1 MAYSRYTRRQMFLNN
16 DNNYRKAFFI
26 DRDIEETFQYD
37 TPRIS
42 FPNDDMIANLTNVL
56 MVWNSTDKLYNVS
69 TQYYGSPEYWWVIAW
84 YNGYTTEADVY
95 PGDYLQI
102 PLDLEKALMVLG
114 VY

>member
-1 MAYSRYTRRQMFLNN
+1 MTYSRYTRRQMFLNN

-84 YNGYTTEADVY
+84 YN
-95 PGDYLQI
+95 
-102 PLDLEKALMVLG
+102 EKASEAEFKTGDQYYVPLPLEDVLG
-114 VY
+114 YIE

>member
-1 MAYSRYTRRQMFLNN
+1 MASRYNRTAIV
-16 DNNYRKAFFI
+16 DN
-26 DRDIEETFQYD
+26 DIEFYRFLREKRGNVKNIRHQETPILKNPSIIERASLRTTNHIWKYGD
-37 TPRIS
+37 RYY
-42 FPNDDMIANLTNVL
+42 NL
-56 MVWNSTDKLYNVS
+56 SHK
-69 TQYYGSPEYWWVIAW
+69 YYKNPEYWWVIAW